1 VSAARALGDAQLQ
14 ALLDEDAPCGDLS
27 TAALGLA
34 AEPGQA
40 EFRARGAMVAAAT
53 EEAARLFELCG
64 CRVHQHLP
72 SGTQVQAGGLLLSA
86 QGPAEGLLLAWKVA
100 QNLVE
105 FAAGIASATAAIVGT
120 LRAAGCMQPVAATR
134 KNVPGTRALSAKAV
148 RAGGGTMHRLGL
160 SGSLL
165 VFPEH
170 RGFIAP
176 ADLPRRLAA
185 LRQQQPEK
193 KLVAEAGD
201 LAQALELARMGVEVL
216 QLERFLP
223 QAVAEL
229 RTRLSQQ
236 GLAVLLAPAGGIT
249 LANAVDY
256 ARAGA
261 DVIVTSAPYV
271 APPRD
276 VRVSISPG

>member
-1 VSAARALGDAQLQ
+1 MIALDDARLQ
-14 ALLDEDAPCGDLS
+14 ALLAEDAPYGDLS
-27 TAALGLA
+27 TQALGLGG
-34 AEPGQA
+34 ERGIA
-40 EFRARGAMVAAAT
+40 EFRARAAMVAAGT

-64 CRVHQHLP
+64 CHVRDVLA
-72 SGTQVQAGGLLLSA
+72 SGMPAQAGTLLLA
-86 QGPAEGLLLAWKVA
+86 ADGPADALLLAWKVA

-105 FAAGIASATAAIVGT
+105 FAAGIASATAAIVGA
-120 LRAAGCMQPVAATR
+120 LRAAGCMQPVAVTR

-160 SGSLL
+160 SDSLL

-176 ADLPRRLAA
+176 SDLPQRLAA
-185 LRQQQPEK
+185 VRRQQPEK
-193 KLVAEAGD
+193 KLVAEAAD
-201 LAQALELARMGVEVL
+201 LEQALQLARLGVEVL

-229 RTRLSQQ
+229 RARLSQQ
-236 GLAVLLAPAGGIT
+236 GLAALLAPAGGIT

-261 DVIVTSAPYV
+261 DVIVTSAPYM

-276 VRVSISPG
+276 VRVSINPA